1 MFNLIYTRIK
11 FYICFL
17 REHDKHLP
25 LLNDSIVDSTVE
37 STIECITDTDIYQT
51 IDL

>member
-1 MFNLIYTRIK
+1 MFNIIYTRIK
-11 FYICFL
+11 FYLCFL

-25 LLNDSIVDSTVE
+25 LLNDSIVE
-37 STIECITDTDIYQT
+37 SITDTDIYQT